1 MSVAAEEQARNLT
14 EILAEKMAEKA
25 ASQTFLSKL
34 SSVRLDSWP
43 TSHPLPRFLAPHPAP
58 TPRGSLTPRHSSFVP
73 HRRLQAHDEVMETFA
88 AFRAQLFAELPVATA
103 EFKEYVASINWTEP
117 FVLALVVFHVSILAL
132 LVASRSRVVVQNAVF
147 LLSVVIVLNAE
158 RLNGLLSSHW
168 HLFARENYFDQGGA
182 FISLVVSLPLLVN
195 MLVVL
200 VNYSVMFMQTL
211 VVMQRERLGL
221 SSSAMGSKAGAA
233 RKSEKT
239 AATPTRRSTRNKKK
253 N

>member
-25 ASQTFLSKL
+25 ASQAFLSKL

-43 TSHPLPRFLAPHPAP
+43 TSHPLPRSPAP

-221 SSSAMGSKAGAA
+221 SSWAMGSKAGAA
-233 RKSEKT
+233 RKSDKT